1 MGEMKMQ
8 NKDKRESLYEDIGL
22 LMFMLMISA
31 LAVMLIISEAV
42 VINIIYLFITIAILI
57 TTYFMGIL
65 SSIVINMGFIA
76 LQVVVMLYQYVG
88 KNQTVRWELVFWL
101 VLPII
106 LSFTLYFMTKSQVS
120 LQKSN
125 SELRAALVERGAFD
139 AQTNLRTMVAYV
151 EDAGVFIET
160 NRRFQIP
167 VTTLIIK
174 IRYFNDLRR
183 MMSDRQLQSLLKLT
197 SETIKDSTRGN
208 DITYIIQNEDPTWA
222 ILLYSDAEGATIAAN
237 RVKDAFELN
246 IKKNP
251 ELMSLAISMVVGIA
265 SWDPETMNNPYD
277 LMNRGIDETQYDV

>member
-1 MGEMKMQ
+1 MQ
-8 NKDKRESLYEDIGL
+8 NKDKRASLYEDIGL
-22 LMFMLMISA
+22 LMFMLMIS
-31 LAVMLIISEAV
+31 VMAV
-42 VINIIYLFITIAILI
+42 VLAISDAIEINIIYLFITIAILI

-65 SSIVINMGFIA
+65 SSIIVNMGFIGI
-76 LQVVVMLYQYVG
+76 QIVVMLYQYIGTNHV
-88 KNQTVRWELVFWL
+88 VRWELITWL
-101 VLPII
+101 IFPIA
-106 LSFTLYFMTKSQVS
+106 LSFTLYFMTKSQVA

-125 SELRAALVERGAFD
+125 SELRSALVERGAFD

-183 MMSDRQLQSLLKLT
+183 MMSDRQLQTLLRLT

-222 ILLYSDAEGATIAAN
+222 ILLYSDAAGATTAADRIKASFERN
-237 RVKDAFELN
+237 VKKD
-246 IKKNP
+246 P
-251 ELMSLAISMVVGIA
+251 ELMNLAISMVVGVSA
-265 SWDPETMNNPYD
+265 WDPDTMNNPYD
-277 LMNRGIDETQYDV
+277 LMNSGIDETQYDV

>member
-1 MGEMKMQ
+1 MQ

-208 DITYIIQNEDPTWA
+208 DITYIIQNEDPTWV

>member
-1 MGEMKMQ
+1 MQ

-88 KNQTVRWELVFWL
+88 KNQTVRWKLVFWL

>member
-1 MGEMKMQ
+1 MQ

>member
-1 MGEMKMQ
+1 MQ

-265 SWDPETMNNPYD
+265 SWDSETMNNPYD
-277 LMNRGIDETQYDV
+277 LMNKGIDETQYDV